1 MRHMFYHCLRSV
13 SAPWPQNTLNTSRTS
28 QHCHWQLITVSNI
41 QCLEVIASRWSTS
54 LNIQRFCRENKKFNF
69 PQFHQ
74 KTSLNIALTTYWP
87 QNQIFSAFSWI
98 FTSLE
103 SETVKWNQLC
113 LQWINNLRLGKN
125 LPWGVVMGWY
135 KVGRDIS
142 SSRVKLFITV
152 TSLT

>member
-1 MRHMFYHCLRSV
+1 MKKSFLIMRKYLKFLQGDHSKMGQPENGL
-13 SAPWPQNTLNTSRTS
+13 
-28 QHCHWQLITVSNI
+28 LIENPKKFSKYQWNLVN
-41 QCLEVIASRWSTS
+41 ASTS
-54 LNIQRFCRENKKFNF
+54 WEVNF

-74 KTSLNIALTTYWP
+74 KTSHCSDNMLTTIS
-87 QNQIFSAFSWI
+87 NIFCILMNIYFSWEWDCQV
-98 FTSLE
+98 E
-103 SETVKWNQLC
+103 SALILRRC

-142 SSRVKLFITV
+142 SSRVKLFITI

>member
-1 MRHMFYHCLRSV
+1 MFYHCLRSV
-13 SAPWPQNTLNTSRTS
+13 SAPWHQNTLNTSRTS

-74 KTSLNIALTTYWP
+74 KTSQCSDNMLTTIS
-87 QNQIFSAFSWI
+87 NIFCILMNIYFSWEWDCQV
-98 FTSLE
+98 E
-103 SETVKWNQLC
+103 SALILRRC

-142 SSRVKLFITV
+142 SSRVKLFITI